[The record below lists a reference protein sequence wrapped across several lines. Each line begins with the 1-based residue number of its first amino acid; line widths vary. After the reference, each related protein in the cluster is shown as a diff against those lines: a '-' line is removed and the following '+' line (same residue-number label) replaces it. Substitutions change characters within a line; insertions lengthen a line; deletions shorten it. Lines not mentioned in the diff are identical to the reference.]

1 MKIYQEYCEIRRDFY
16 IKKGFVQ
23 RLPLD
28 TVSVILCEFSD
39 SMIPDAFFSIVLE
52 MALIPLL
59 FYSHIYAIG
68 WCVSLLSFFLGNI
81 DEVLSE
87 NFLDYKN
94 RGVNGSHRG
103 QIIWKIDAS
112 SYFVEREYFSHSC
125 RPGWS
130 RIQLL
135 CSLYCCIACT

>member
-1 MKIYQEYCEIRRDFY
+1 MIIYQEYCEMRRDFY

-28 TVSVILCEFSD
+28 TDSVILCEFSD
-39 SMIPDAFFSIVLE
+39 SMIPDAFFSIVPG
-52 MALIPLL
+52 MTLISFALL
-59 FYSHIYAIG
+59 FPYICYWLI
-68 WCVSLLSFFLGNI
+68 CLSTLFLGNI

-112 SYFVEREYFSHSC
+112 SYFVEREYFSYSC
-125 RPGWS
+125 CPG
-130 RIQLL
+130 
-135 CSLYCCIACT
+135 